1 MKISPQMTKSTI
13 LVIDDEPDL
22 LALTKT
28 FLETEGFEVHA
39 FGSPEGAVRH
49 VRNGCTTCTLI
60 VSDIRM
66 PGMSGFEL
74 VRRLK
79 ELLPKTHVILM
90 SSFVI
95 HKEEFRKVLPSLDV
109 DEFLMKPFARDDLVS
124 AVKNA
129 MRSAA

>member
-1 MKISPQMTKSTI
+1 MTKSTI
-13 LVIDDEPDL
+13 LVIDDEQDL

-39 FGSPEGAVRH
+39 FKSPEAAVSHARS
-49 VRNGCTTCTLI
+49 GCTTCTVV

-66 PGMSGFEL
+66 PGMSGFEV
-74 VRRLK
+74 VRRLR
-79 ELLPKTHVILM
+79 ELLPNARVVLM

-109 DEFLMKPFARDDLVS
+109 DEFLMKPFTKDELVT
-124 AVKNA
+124 AVRKV
-129 MRSAA
+129 MRNSVA

>member
-1 MKISPQMTKSTI
+1 MTKSTI

-28 FLETEGFEVHA
+28 FLETEGYEVHA
-39 FGSPEGAVRH
+39 FTSPEAAVSHARD
-49 VRNGCTTCTLI
+49 GCTTCTVV

-66 PGMSGFEL
+66 PGMSGFEV
-74 VRRLK
+74 VRRLR
-79 ELLPKTHVILM
+79 ELLPNARVVLM

-109 DEFLMKPFARDDLVS
+109 DEFLMKPFTKDELVT
-124 AVKNA
+124 AVRKV
-129 MRSAA
+129 MRNSAA

>member
-1 MKISPQMTKSTI
+1 MIISPQMTKSTI

-39 FGSPEGAVRH
+39 FGSPEAAVQH

-79 ELLPKTHVILM
+79 ELLPKTRVILM

-109 DEFLMKPFARDDLVS
+109 DEFLMKPFARGDLVS